1 MTVQPQTILLV
12 DDNDDL
18 REVTGEILESLGFR
32 VLKAARGERALQLFE
47 KNLGAV
53 DYLLAEFVLPGMSGL
68 KLADRLRARAPGLG
82 VVILSSHNNHPDLR
96 ERLRLGQTLFLRKPF
111 SLEELEATI
120 AEAARHRGTQ
130 SPPAAAPRLGKPRRR
145 AAPQTET
152 QPQTRPVLQPAPR
165 PGRQAD
171 SPSLRRAAWM
181 AAAAAVLVFTAAGLS
196 RFGASTPPPLPPWE
210 AGTVARG
217 STIETLFPAGP
228 LQEMPRELR
237 WAEVPEARVYHITLQ
252 RVDQTVL
259 WHTQSSTPRVR
270 LPETLIEDLHPR
282 VVYSW
287 RVEARD
293 SDDRRLAGSELVPFE
308 VIPPHGQ
315 GKSGPMGAALPHL
328 AAVGSSP

>member
-32 VLKAARGERALQLFE
+32 VLKAVRGERALQLFE
-47 KNLGAV
+47 KNLGTV

-68 KLADRLRARAPGLG
+68 ELADRLRARAPGLG
-82 VVILSSHNNHPDLR
+82 VVILSSHNNHPELR

-111 SLEELEATI
+111 SLEELEAKI
-120 AEAARHRGTQ
+120 AKAARHRGTE
-130 SPPAAAPRLGKPRRR
+130 SPPAAATPRPGKPRRR
-145 AAPQTET
+145 TAQAK
-152 QPQTRPVLQPAPR
+152 VR

-171 SPSLRRAAWM
+171 GSSVRRAAW
-181 AAAAAVLVFTAAGLS
+181 AAVAAAVLVFSAAGLS
-196 RFGASTPPPLPPWE
+196 RFGAATPPPLPPWE
-210 AGTVARG
+210 AGTAARG
-217 STIETLFPAGP
+217 STIETHFPAGA

-259 WHTQSSTPRVR
+259 WHTLSSTPQVR
-270 LPETLIEDLHPR
+270 LPETLIENLHPR

-293 SDDRRLAGSELVPFE
+293 SDDRRLAGSELVLFE

-315 GKSGPMGAALPHL
+315 GRSGPLEAALPHL
-328 AAVGSSP
+328 AAVGSGP